1 NTVPGT
7 VVALFSVRDR
17 DSGANGKVSCALE
30 DQLFFSLRP
39 AYKNYYEL
47 VTVSALDREATA
59 QYMLS
64 VRAADAGSPPL
75 TSTQSFSVDISDV
88 NDN

>member
-7 VVALFSVRDR
+7 VVALFTVRDR
-17 DSGANGKVSCALE
+17 DSGANGKISCALE

-47 VTVSALDREATA
+47 VTVSALDREETA
-59 QYMLS
+59 QYILT
-64 VRAADAGSPPL
+64 VTAADAGSPPL
-75 TSTQSFSVDISDV
+75 TSTQTFTVDVSDV